1 MISKNKP
8 GFTLIELMA
17 VIVILG
23 ILATIVAINVSP
35 FLQRANLEKMRADI
49 SQVEKALELYRF
61 NEMSY
66 PTTDQ
71 GLEALITPHTDLKR
85 PYLYPENGYINSVPQ
100 DPWGRNYLYLFPG
113 EQTKKFDIYSLGA
126 DGLEGGVGDNAD
138 IGNWISEN
146 Q

>member
-1 MISKNKP
+1 MIPKNKP

-71 GLEALITPHTDLKR
+71 GLEALITPHTDLRR

-100 DPWGRNYLYLFPG
+100 DPWGRNYLYLYPG
-113 EQTKKFDIYSLGA
+113 ELTKKFDIYSLGA
-126 DGLEGGVGDNAD
+126 DGLEGGIGDNTD

>member
-1 MISKNKP
+1 MNRNKP

-49 SQVEKALELYRF
+49 SQVGKALELYRL
-61 NEMSY
+61 NDLTY

-71 GLEALITPHTDLKR
+71 GLEALAKPHAELKR
-85 PYLYPENGYINSVPQ
+85 PYLYPENGYINSVPA
-100 DPWGRNYLYLFPG
+100 DPWGRVYLYIQPG
-113 EQTKKFDIYSLGA
+113 QKTKKYDLYSLGA
-126 DGLEGGVGDNAD
+126 DGIEGGFGDNAD
-138 IGNWISEN
+138 IGNWITEN
-146 Q
+146 